1 MSNSANDCARELLE
15 VIPEIMQTIR
25 TQVRSQRG
33 PDLSVLQIRVLAF
46 LDRHPGAP
54 LSAVAEHVGLT
65 LPSMSTQVT
74 GLVKRNLIERAI
86 SPTDRRYI
94 TLTLTSEGH
103 ARRLAA
109 LHGAQVNLAKTLTHL
124 SSDERAT
131 VIQALQL
138 LRATFSSDEN
148 TTDETMTE
156 TENLSN
162 GRNRTAPHPQ
172 YSA

>member
-1 MSNSANDCARELLE
+1 MSNSPNDCARELLE
-15 VIPEIMQTIR
+15 VIPEVMQMIR

-46 LDRHPGAP
+46 LDGHPGAP

-74 GLVKRNLIERAI
+74 GLVKRDLLERAI

-103 ARRLAA
+103 ARLTSA
-109 LHGAQVNLAKTLTHL
+109 LHGAQVTLAKTLAHL
-124 SSDERAT
+124 SNEERAT

-138 LRATFSSDEN
+138 VRATFSSEEII
-148 TTDETMTE
+148 TEEIITE
-156 TENLSN
+156 TENMN
-162 GRNRTAPHPQ
+162 HGRH
-172 YSA
+172 

>member
-1 MSNSANDCARELLE
+1 MSNSPNDCARELLE
-15 VIPEIMQTIR
+15 VIPEVMQMIR

-46 LDRHPGAP
+46 LDGHPGAP

-74 GLVKRNLIERAI
+74 GLVKRNLLERAI

-94 TLTLTSEGH
+94 TLTLTIEGH
-103 ARRLAA
+103 ARLTSA
-109 LHGAQVNLAKTLTHL
+109 LHGAQVTLAKTLAHL
-124 SSDERAT
+124 SNEERAT

-138 LRATFSSDEN
+138 LRATFSSEEII
-148 TTDETMTE
+148 TEEIITE
-156 TENLSN
+156 TENVN
-162 GRNRTAPHPQ
+162 HGRH
-172 YSA
+172 